1 MPAFSANQPTSG
13 HTPDLDNEQTPE
25 QKPYTRY
32 KSSRLRSKKP
42 LKVRKD
48 KGGDRAAEAGG
59 RAAGAG
65 SGEAASRG
73 RDADRDDRGAGSY
86 DADRYVAGQAAG
98 YGGID
103 ESRGTPGDGRGAPL
117 LRKKRRMGWGKRI
130 GYALLFLILALLV
143 LGGISYWRLDRAVKA
158 SNAKVPADVMTVL
171 NTPAGDV
178 TSSPVNIL
186 FLGSDKRPGEN
197 SRADTILLMR
207 VNGQSK
213 TISQLSIPRDTLV
226 DIPGYGEDKINSA
239 YAWGGPALTIET
251 VEGLTGLPIHHYV
264 ELDFSGFPS
273 IVDALGGVDIDVPK
287 AIDSQYPQD
296 LEWTDVHFDAG
307 PQHMTGEEALVY
319 VRVRYSDDDFQRM
332 GRQQQFMEAL
342 QKKVSSPSSLAKMP
356 LMAPDIVANMTTDIS
371 TNDLIKLG
379 WVKFRTPAER
389 NRKFVM
395 VGYGEDIGG
404 ISYVV
409 LDEDANQ
416 TILRDFLAS

>member
-1 MPAFSANQPTSG
+1 MNGTLAFPANQPKSG

-32 KSSRLRSKKP
+32 RSSRLRSKKP
-42 LKVRKD
+42 LKVRGGRGGNREAEPGGRTVGA
-48 KGGDRAAEAGG
+48 GGD
-59 RAAGAG
+59 
-65 SGEAASRG
+65 EAASRG
-73 RDADRDDRGAGSY
+73 GAADGY
-86 DADRYVAGQAAG
+86 DAGQAAG
-98 YGGID
+98 YGG
-103 ESRGTPGDGRGAPL
+103 SGGRSGSSAPPGEGRGAPL
-117 LRKKRRMGWGKRI
+117 PRKKRRGGWGKRL
-130 GYALLFLILALLV
+130 GYALLFLLLALLL

-158 SNAKVPADVMTVL
+158 SNAKVPSDVRTVL
-171 NTPAGDV
+171 NTPSGDI
-178 TSSPVNIL
+178 TSTPVNIL

-207 VNGQSK
+207 VNGQTK

-239 YAWGGPALTIET
+239 YAWGGPALTVET

-273 IVDALGGVDIDVPK
+273 IVDSLGGVDIDVPK
-287 AIDSQYPQD
+287 EIDSQYPQG
-296 LEWTDVHFDAG
+296 LEWTQVHFDAG
-307 PQHMTGEEALVY
+307 PQHMTGDEALVY

-342 QKKVSSPSSLAKMP
+342 QKKVNSPFSLAKMP
-356 LMAPDIVANMTTDIS
+356 LMAPDIVASMTTDIS

-416 TILRDFLAS
+416 TILREFLAG

>member
-1 MPAFSANQPTSG
+1 M
-13 HTPDLDNEQTPE
+13 DNEQKPE

-42 LKVRKD
+42 LKT
-48 KGGDRAAEAGG
+48 GGGRGGSGAAGSGGRAAEAGG
-59 RAAGAG
+59 GEAG
-65 SGEAASRG
+65 SRG
-73 RDADRDDRGAGSY
+73 GDAGQHD
-86 DADRYVAGQAAG
+86 AGQAAG
-98 YGGID
+98 YGGSSERP
-103 ESRGTPGDGRGAPL
+103 ESTVSPLGGRGAPSPR
-117 LRKKRRMGWGKRI
+117 RKKRGGWGKRR
-130 GYALLFLILALLV
+130 GYALLFLLLAPLV

-158 SNAKVPADVMTVL
+158 SNAKVPTDVRQVL
-171 NTPAGDV
+171 NSAPGDI
-178 TSSPVNIL
+178 TSTPVNIL

-207 VNGQSK
+207 VNGQTK

-239 YAWGGPALTIET
+239 YVWGGPALTIET

-273 IVDALGGVDIDVPK
+273 IVDSLGGVDINVPT
-287 AIDSQYPQD
+287 AIDSQYPQG
-296 LEWTDVHFDAG
+296 LEWTQVHFDPG
-307 PQHMTGEEALVY
+307 PQHMSGEEALVY

-342 QKKVSSPSSLAKMP
+342 QKKVNSPFNLAKMP
-356 LMAPDIVANMTTDIS
+356 LMAPDIVGNMTTDIS
-371 TNDLIKLG
+371 TNDLLKLG

-416 TILRDFLAS
+416 ALIRDFLAG

>member
-1 MPAFSANQPTSG
+1 MKRRAGNYGELTYIRPD
-13 HTPDLDNEQTPE
+13 PDLDNEQKPE

-42 LKVRKD
+42 LKVR
-48 KGGDRAAEAGG
+48 GDRDRKRKAESGG

-65 SGEAASRG
+65 GGGEASPG
-73 RDADRDDRGAGSY
+73 GG
-86 DADRYVAGQAAG
+86 ADRYDDGQAAG
-98 YGGID
+98 FGGID
-103 ESRGTPGDGRGAPL
+103 ELPGSSKDGRGAAL
-117 LRKKRRMGWGKRI
+117 LRKKRRGGWGKRL
-130 GYALLFLILALLV
+130 GYALLLLLLALLV

-158 SNAKVPADVMTVL
+158 SNAKVPSDVRTVL
-171 NTPAGDV
+171 NSVTGDI
-178 TSSPVNIL
+178 TSTPVNIL

-197 SRADTILLMR
+197 SRADTIMLMR

-273 IVDALGGVDIDVPK
+273 IVDSLGGVDIDVPK
-287 AIDSQYPQD
+287 EIDSQYPQGV
-296 LEWTDVHFDAG
+296 EWTQVHFDAG

-342 QKKVSSPSSLAKMP
+342 QKKVNNPFNLAKMP

-379 WVKFRTPAER
+379 WVKVRTPGER

-416 TILRDFLAS
+416 ALIRDFLAS

>member
-1 MPAFSANQPTSG
+1 M
-13 HTPDLDNEQTPE
+13 DNEQKPE

-42 LKVRKD
+42 LKVPAGKDRDRK
-48 KGGDRAAEAGG
+48 
-59 RAAGAG
+59 AG
-65 SGEAASRG
+65 SGRFAS
-73 RDADRDDRGAGSY
+73 GAG
-86 DADRYVAGQAAG
+86 DGADRYNDGQASG

-103 ESRGTPGDGRGAPL
+103 EPPGSSNDGRGAAL
-117 LRKKRRMGWGKRI
+117 LRKKRRGGWGKWF
-130 GYALLFLILALLV
+130 GYTLLFLLLALLV
-143 LGGISYWRLDRAVKA
+143 LAGISYWRLDRAVRA
-158 SNAKVPADVMTVL
+158 SNAKVPTDVPAVL
-171 NTPAGDV
+171 NTPAGDI
-178 TSSPVNIL
+178 TSTPVNIL

-251 VEGLTGLPIHHYV
+251 VEGLTGIPIHHYV

-273 IVDALGGVDIDVPK
+273 IVDSLGGVDINVPTE
-287 AIDSQYPQD
+287 IDSQYPLG
-296 LEWTDVHFDAG
+296 LEWTQVHFDAG

-342 QKKVSSPSSLAKMP
+342 QKKVNSPFNLTKMP
-356 LMAPDIVANMTTDIS
+356 LVAPDIVANMTTDIS

-389 NRKFVM
+389 NRKYVM
-395 VGYGEDIGG
+395 VGYGQDIGG
-404 ISYVV
+404 GSYVV
-409 LDEDANQ
+409 LDEDAAQ
-416 TILRDFLAS
+416 ATIREFLAS